1 MGGGPERFARL
12 RGAGSAGAHHQGR
25 HRGRASC
32 EAIAGMLAFGPVRS
46 REWVPTMD
54 ARRRSL
60 RRMTV
65 SGPAAG
71 RTNRMLR
78 NVTATLVLLA
88 LSVGLAPAGE
98 IRVLA
103 AVAVQDPL
111 DRFAQAFTR
120 ATGHKVTIGYSLTGP
135 ILADIKAG
143 KPVDAIVLPEQGK
156 VALVGA
162 GLLDKPVPVAASL
175 AGVGVPADAPTP
187 DVSTLEAFKALL
199 RTAPSISYTDPKS
212 GGAFGQYFA
221 RALAEIG
228 MADEVARKAVLVPG
242 SQRVVTAVAKGEAA
256 VGITFKSAIVTT
268 AGLKFAGTLPPPL
281 EDREHFTA
289 GVLKTAIEP
298 DIAQAFVAS
307 LTAPEAAA
315 VWTELGFSSGP
326 ASH

>member
-1 MGGGPERFARL
+1 
-12 RGAGSAGAHHQGR
+12 
-25 HRGRASC
+25 
-32 EAIAGMLAFGPVRS
+32 
-46 REWVPTMD
+46 
-54 ARRRSL
+54 
-60 RRMTV
+60 
-65 SGPAAG
+65 
-71 RTNRMLR
+71 MLR
-78 NVTATLVLLA
+78 NVIATLVLLV
-88 LSVGLAPAGE
+88 LNIGLAPAGE

-120 ATGHKVTIGYSLTGP
+120 ATGHKVNIGYSLTGP

-143 KPVDAIVLPEQGK
+143 KPADAIVLPEQGK

-175 AGVGVPADAPTP
+175 AGVGVRADVPTP

-199 RTAPSISYTDPKS
+199 RAAPSISYTDPKS

-242 SQRVVTAVAKGEAA
+242 SHLVVVAVAKGEAA

-268 AGLKFAGTLPPPL
+268 AGLKFAGTLPRPL
-281 EDREHFTA
+281 EDREAFTA
-289 GVLKTAIEP
+289 GVLKNAKEP

-307 LTAPEAAA
+307 LTAPGAAA
-315 VWTELGFSSGP
+315 VWTELGFAPGP